1 MNILYQDYGLWD
13 NLELCQ
19 MSELRIA
26 LIAEGATDLI
36 IIEAALKAII
46 KPPFILNLL
55 QPEATRPDIG
65 GGWCGVFKWS
75 HTFKQKGFHEFK
87 DDPTLALF
95 DLIIIHLDADV
106 AEKSYADCGAVVNQ
120 SALTLPALD

>member
-1 MNILYQDYGLWD
+1 
-13 NLELCQ
+13 

-65 GGWCGVFKWS
+65 GGWCGVF
-75 HTFKQKGFHEFK
+75 
-87 DDPTLALF
+87 
-95 DLIIIHLDADV
+95 
-106 AEKSYADCGAVVNQ
+106 
-120 SALTLPALD
+120 

>member
-65 GGWCGVFKWS
+65 GGWCGVVCS
-75 HTFKQKGFHEFK
+75 NGR
-87 DDPTLALF
+87 
-95 DLIIIHLDADV
+95 IHLS
-106 AEKSYADCGAVVNQ
+106 KGASMNLKMIQ
-120 SALTLPALD
+120 HWRFLI